1 MLGKSTTLSIFA
13 LSSHIFPQPW
23 GNATKITWLTS
34 HPLAKKHRKM
44 TWQSCWDV
52 DKNPILGAILLS
64 TYIKID
70 DRSSQVSSHWEPK
83 RIDWCCK
90 RIESAGRFYWW
101 PLCSKKTLEN
111 ETFVF
116 QVVWKKIAMSLQK
129 HNKLQRKKMAWHVCC
144 WTFPW
149 CSGGSACG
157 ILDGL
162 DRFLKGK
169 NCRNWRGW
177 TRLDRQIDS
186 NRLDRYLNRWEGRG
200 ER

>member
-129 HNKLQRKKMAWHVCC
+129 HNKLQRKKWHGMYVVGHFLDVQADLPVASLMAWTAS
-144 WTFPW
+144 W
-149 CSGGSACG
+149 
-157 ILDGL
+157 
-162 DRFLKGK
+162 KGK
-169 NCRNWRGW
+169 TVETG
-177 TRLDRQIDS
+177 
-186 NRLDRYLNRWEGRG
+186 
-200 ER
+200 

>member
-13 LSSHIFPQPW
+13 LSSHIFPPLW

-101 PLCSKKTLEN
+101 PLCSKKKHLKMKHLCFKLSE
-111 ETFVF
+111 
-116 QVVWKKIAMSLQK
+116 KKNRNVIAKTQQIAKEKNGMACMLLDISLMFRRICLW
-129 HNKLQRKKMAWHVCC
+129 HPWWLGPLPEREKL
-144 WTFPW
+144 
-149 CSGGSACG
+149 
-157 ILDGL
+157 
-162 DRFLKGK
+162 
-169 NCRNWRGW
+169 
-177 TRLDRQIDS
+177 
-186 NRLDRYLNRWEGRG
+186 
-200 ER
+200 